1 MKSGEICVENKE
13 SLYDKTPFYMTYPL
27 QNLYVA
33 EMEYERDI
41 ERMREL
47 YPREVQQLL
56 RLVERRCDE
65 LEEEGSRMYDEN
77 PDRFMMEK
85 EACDLYERF
94 LRENPE
100 LTRPSQPV
108 APLPPRPVPVP
119 GTEPI
124 PGPRPMPGPRPNR
137 FPITPPEE
145 YRDMV
150 PPRQEP
156 VPRPYPGQMAGPD
169 HIQMQQRG
177 GCQDSWLCSLIG
189 VLFNNEVYRRRCRN
203 RRCRRWSM

>member
-1 MKSGEICVENKE
+1 MENKE

-65 LEEEGSRMYDEN
+65 LESEGSRMYDEN
-77 PDRFMMEK
+77 PDRYMMEK

-94 LRENPE
+94 VRENPQ
-100 LTRPSQPV
+100 LTRPPQPM
-108 APLPPRPVPVP
+108 PRP
-119 GTEPI
+119 EQ
-124 PGPRPMPGPRPNR
+124 MPGPRPNR
-137 FPITPPEE
+137 FPITPPEDF
-145 YRDMV
+145 RDMV

-156 VPRPYPGQMAGPD
+156 VPRPYPTQMPNAEEL
-169 HIQMQQRG
+169 QMQQRD
-177 GCQDSWLCSLIG
+177 GCRDSWLCSLIG